1 VGPFIAV
8 ALAAA
13 GGLIFET
20 ITPQIISAAIFY
32 VVVVL
37 AGYWFPKPKS
47 ALALASLTM
56 PLIIIGDWIS
66 MPNGPFD
73 WKVLLNRCLAIGV
86 VWLVAFF
93 VWYTRVLEQK
103 LQAGKDR
110 LQFALDAAR
119 LGWWEYDPRRRVGS
133 GDNRFKEIFDII
145 ADELPIEAIK
155 KLVHQDDAERFWAD
169 RSAALDPADPK
180 SSGHEYRVQLR
191 DGGVRW
197 VGVRWLGIFQGI
209 GSRRRLESGVGTVWD
224 ISERKAAEERLGESD
239 ERMHFIADRAHVGY
253 WDWQIAN
260 DRVEWSP
267 INNQLLGIPPEDPMS
282 YERFLAAV
290 HPDDR
295 ERTDRAVRACLE
307 SGGQK
312 DYDVEFRTLW
322 PEETVRWIR
331 GKGNATFEDGKPVRM
346 AGLAL
351 DITERKQHE
360 ERENLLVREMHH
372 RVKNILAVVDAIAQ
386 RTSSESPED
395 FAKRFS
401 ERIRALSANQDLL
414 FRNEWKGVDVEE
426 LVRAQLSHLSDLI
439 GSRIVVDGPKLRFNT
454 AGAQT
459 IGLALHELA
468 TNAGK
473 YGALSTDRGR
483 VDLRWNFSDNA
494 FTMSWTERGGPSVS
508 APKRCG
514 FGTTVIERMAKSSLR
529 GTVDLDYAPSGLT
542 WCLTCPAGNALER
555 RI

>member
-1 VGPFIAV
+1 MPDRKWIQRVGPFIAV

-13 GGLIFET
+13 GGLILET
-20 ITPQIISAAIFY
+20 ITPEIISATIFY

-37 AGYWFPKPKS
+37 TGYWFPQSKS
-47 ALALASLTM
+47 ALALALLTTA
-56 PLIIIGDWIS
+56 LIIIGDWIS
-66 MPNGPFD
+66 IPNGPFD

-103 LQAGKDR
+103 LQAGKDH
-110 LQFALDAAR
+110 LQSAL
-119 LGWWEYDPRRRVGS
+119 
-133 GDNRFKEIFDII
+133 
-145 ADELPIEAIK
+145 
-155 KLVHQDDAERFWAD
+155 
-169 RSAALDPADPK
+169 
-180 SSGHEYRVQLR
+180 
-191 DGGVRW
+191 
-197 VGVRWLGIFQGI
+197 
-209 GSRRRLESGVGTVWD
+209 
-224 ISERKAAEERLGESD
+224 ERLGESE
-239 ERMHFIADRAHVGY
+239 ERMRFIADRAHIGY
-253 WDWQIAN
+253 WDWQIAT

-322 PEETVRWIR
+322 PAETVRWIR

-351 DITERKQHE
+351 DVTERKQHE
-360 ERENLLVREMHH
+360 EREHLLVREMNH

-386 RTSSESPED
+386 RTAAESPED
-395 FAKRFS
+395 FGKRFS

-439 GSRIVVDGPKLRFNT
+439 GSRIILDGPKLRFNT